1 MVRVEDVKAGENG
14 RERRTRMKRRRSIG
28 ATLLLVFGLGVVATA
43 WSADGVMADAAIRVF
58 QFQPGALEVRA
69 GTRVTWTN
77 QDDITHTVTS
87 GLPGSPDGWFDVQLA
102 GKGTSG
108 SATFADP
115 GVYPYFCAR
124 HPSMRGEV
132 VVR

>member
-1 MVRVEDVKAGENG
+1 MAGEE
-14 RERRTRMKRRRSIG
+14 RETCMKHRGSIG
-28 ATLLLVFGLGVVATA
+28 AVLLLVLGLAAVTPVL
-43 WSADGVMADAAIRVF
+43 SADGAMATAAVRVF

-87 GLPGSPDGWFDVQLA
+87 GQPGNPDGRFDVQLA
-102 GKGTSG
+102 GKGASG
-108 SATFADP
+108 SASFAEP

-132 VVR
+132 TVR

>member
-1 MVRVEDVKAGENG
+1 VREMAGAE
-14 RERRTRMKRRRSIG
+14 RETSMRHRGSIG
-28 ATLLLVFGLGVVATA
+28 AVLLLVLGLAAVTPVL
-43 WSADGVMADAAIRVF
+43 SADGAMATAAVRIF

-77 QDDITHTVTS
+77 QDDIAHTVTS
-87 GLPGSPDGWFDVQLA
+87 GQPGNPDGRFDVQLA
-102 GKGTSG
+102 GKGANG
-108 SATFADP
+108 SASFAEP

>member
-1 MVRVEDVKAGENG
+1 MTRRAVVRAGA
-14 RERRTRMKRRRSIG
+14 S
-28 ATLLLVFGLGVVATA
+28 LLLGVGVVTLVWAGPAAPARATI
-43 WSADGVMADAAIRVF
+43 GVF
-58 QFQPGALEVRA
+58 QFQPARLDVLSG
-69 GTRVTWTN
+69 GRVTWTN
-77 QDDITHTVTS
+77 QDDIGHTVTS
-87 GLPGSPDGWFDVQLA
+87 GLPGSPDGRFDVPLA

-108 SATFADP
+108 GVVFPDP

>member
-1 MVRVEDVKAGENG
+1 MSH
-14 RERRTRMKRRRSIG
+14 RRSIG
-28 ATLLLVFGLGVVATA
+28 AGVIFALALGGAA
-43 WSADGVMADAAIRVF
+43 PALSQDGAAASAAIRVF

-87 GLPGSPDGWFDVQLA
+87 GTPGSPDGRFEVRLD
-102 GKGTSG
+102 GKGSSG
-108 SATFADP
+108 AATFTDP

-124 HPSMRGEV
+124 HQSMRGEV

>member
-1 MVRVEDVKAGENG
+1 
-14 RERRTRMKRRRSIG
+14 MKRRRSIG
-28 ATLLLVFGLGVVATA
+28 AMLLLVLGLGVVATA
-43 WSADGVMADAAIRVF
+43 WSVDGVMADAAVRIF
-58 QFQPGALEVRA
+58 QFQPGTLEVRA
-69 GTRVTWTN
+69 GSRVTWTN

-87 GLPGSPDGWFDVQLA
+87 GRPGSPDGRFDVQLV

-108 SATFADP
+108 AATFADP

-124 HPSMRGEV
+124 HSSMHGEV